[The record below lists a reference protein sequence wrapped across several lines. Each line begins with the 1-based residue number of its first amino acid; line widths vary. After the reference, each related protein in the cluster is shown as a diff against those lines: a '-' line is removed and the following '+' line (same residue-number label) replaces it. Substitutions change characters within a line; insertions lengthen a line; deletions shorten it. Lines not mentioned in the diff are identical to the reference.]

1 MLNVYLVDDDP
12 NMCACL
18 EELIPWDELGFN
30 RPVIFHSALTA
41 LESLQRCK
49 PDVVISDLIMPHM
62 DGKELCQEIRTQ
74 YPDVDV
80 IFLSAYEDFPS
91 MQVALKHG
99 VKSYILKPI
108 SSESIE
114 QIKKNLGEIVAERK
128 RENWWEQTFS
138 SELIDHMYQAL
149 NEHDAEYIES
159 FFEELLLR
167 RSDGAKRIYP
177 FCVYLLNILLTYIHS
192 SNHMKEFT
200 LLQEKIRIGLQTPF
214 PYKNAEECINYVRE
228 QYRSVLKVLP
238 KNAKKKVLI
247 DEINS
252 LVAANYMDP
261 DFGVAWIAKKVCLSP
276 PHLSRVYAGNSG
288 ISLIE
293 YIVNYRI
300 KKACELLRTTFL
312 PINQVSMQVGY
323 SNVSYFAKMFRAQK
337 GISPSEYR
345 EKYHSGIQK

>member
-18 EELIPWDELGFN
+18 EELIPWEELGYN
-30 RPVIFHSALTA
+30 RPEIFYNALTA
-41 LESLQRCK
+41 LESLQKSK

-74 YPDVDV
+74 YPDVDI

-108 SSESIE
+108 CSESIE
-114 QIKKNLGEIVAERK
+114 QIKKNLSEIVAERR
-128 RENWWEQTFS
+128 RENWWEKTFS
-138 SELIDHMYQAL
+138 SELIDRMHQAL
-149 NEHDAEYIES
+149 NERDSDYIEN
-159 FFEELLLR
+159 FFEELMLR
-167 RSDGAKRIYP
+167 GSDGVKRIYP

-192 SNHMKEFT
+192 SSYMKEFT
-200 LLQEKIRIGLQTPF
+200 LLQEKIQSGLQTPF
-214 PYKNAEECINYVRE
+214 PYKKAEECIDYVRE
-228 QYRSVLKVLP
+228 HYRSVLKVLP
-238 KNAKKKVLI
+238 KETKKKVLI
-247 DEINS
+247 HEINS
-252 LVAANYMDP
+252 LVAENYMDP

-293 YIVNYRI
+293 YIVAFRI

-312 PINQVSMQVGY
+312 PINQVAMQVGY
-323 SNVSYFAKMFRAQK
+323 SNVSYFAKLFRAQK
-337 GISPSEYR
+337 GMSPSEYR

>member
-18 EELIPWDELGFN
+18 EELIPWEELGFN
-30 RPVIFHSALTA
+30 RPIIFYNGLTA
-41 LESLQRCK
+41 LESLMKCE

-62 DGKELCQEIRTQ
+62 DGKELCQEIRSQ
-74 YPDVDV
+74 YPDVDI

-108 SSESIE
+108 CSESIE
-114 QIKKNLGEIVAERK
+114 QIKRNLTEIVAEKK
-128 RENWWEQTFS
+128 RENWWERTFS
-138 SELIDHMYQAL
+138 SDLIDRMHQAL
-149 NEHDAEYIES
+149 NERDIDYIEP
-159 FFEELLLR
+159 FFDELLLH
-167 RSDGAKRIYP
+167 RSDGVKRIYP
-177 FCVYLLNILLTYIHS
+177 FCVYLLNILLTYFHS
-192 SNHMKEFT
+192 STYLKEFT
-200 LLQEKIRIGLQTPF
+200 LLQEKIQSSLQNPF
-214 PYKNAEECINYVRE
+214 PCKNAEECIIYVRDN
-228 QYRSVLKVLP
+228 YRSVLKVLP
-238 KNAKKKVLI
+238 RETRKKVLI
-247 DEINS
+247 DEINT
-252 LVAANYMDP
+252 LVAENYMDP

-312 PINQVSMQVGY
+312 PVNQVSMQVGY
-323 SNVSYFAKMFRAQK
+323 SNVSYFGKLFRAQK

-345 EKYHSGIQK
+345 EKYHSGIRQ